1 MSAFKN
7 KVSIQIRYR
16 DLDAQNHVN
25 SSVYFSYFELS
36 RVHFF
41 DTLFVDK
48 RRDYWADVNIVV
60 AKQEMN
66 YKQQLRLHDKAYSYV
81 WVSRI
86 GNKSFEM
93 NFLLVKEE
101 DGKEIEVASGM
112 GVLVCINLKTD
123 QTVPVPEEW
132 KAKFLSLPQQA

>member
-7 KVSIQIRYR
+7 KIPVQIRYR

-25 SSVYFSYFELS
+25 SAVYFSYFELS

-41 DTLFVDK
+41 DALFAGK
-48 RRDYWADVNIVV
+48 RNDYWEDVNIVV

-66 YKQQLRLHDKAYSYV
+66 YKQQLRLNDKAHSYV

-93 NFLLVKEE
+93 SFLLVKEE
-101 DGKEIEVASGM
+101 NGKEIEVASGM
-112 GVLVCINLKTD
+112 GILVCINLKTD
-123 QTVPVPEEW
+123 QTVLVPEEW
-132 KAKFLSLPQQA
+132 KEKFLSLSQQA